1 MIRIELI
8 TNRSVEEDILEAFS
22 REGVAKYYTKYIGVQ
37 GVGSS
42 GPRMGDAVWPEENIV
57 FVVWCEEEE
66 AQRIARVV
74 AKVKQQYPHEGIKLF
89 GI

>member
-22 REGVAKYYTKYIGVQ
+22 REGVAKYYTKFTGVQ
-37 GVGSS
+37 GVGNS
-42 GPRMGDAVWPEENIV
+42 GPRMGDAVWPEENVV

-66 AQRIARVV
+66 AQQIARVV
-74 AKVKQQYPHEGIKLF
+74 AKVKQRYPHEGIKLF